1 MAKRIK
7 AAGMKILLDFHYSDY
22 WADPQQQY
30 MPRAW
35 RNKSFPALK
44 QAVYDYTKMVMMA
57 LKEQGTSPDMVQVG
71 NEINHGMIW
80 PAGSV
85 GHFDNLA
92 QLFFAG
98 VQGVKA
104 VSPVTSIMLHVALG
118 GQNDESKFFIDNMIN
133 RGIPFD
139 VIGLSYYPKWH
150 NTLAD
155 LEYNLDDLS
164 KRYNTDVIVVEYSHV
179 KKEVN
184 ELSFTVANGRGK
196 GSCIWEPL
204 STWEKFFDKD
214 GKANELLLIYDEM
227 SKKYLR

>member
-44 QAVYDYTKMVMMA
+44 QAVYDYTKMVMLA

-80 PAGSV
+80 PPVVLVILITWPSYFCRCAGSKSCFTCNQHHAAC
-85 GHFDNLA
+85 GI
-92 QLFFAG
+92 G
-98 VQGVKA
+98 R
-104 VSPVTSIMLHVALG
+104 
-118 GQNDESKFFIDNMIN
+118 QNDESKFFIDNMIN
-133 RGIPFD
+133 RGVPFD

-150 NTLAD
+150 NTLSD

-164 KRYNTDVIVVEYSHV
+164 RRYNKDVIVVEYSQV

>member
-1 MAKRIK
+1 
-7 AAGMKILLDFHYSDY
+7 FHYSDY
-22 WADPQQQY
+22 WADPQKQW

-35 RNKSFPALK
+35 RNKSFTELK
-44 QAVYDYTKMVMMA
+44 KAVYDYTKMVVQA
-57 LKEQGTSPDMVQVG
+57 LKEQGTAPDMVQVG

-80 PAGSV
+80 PAGSIT
-85 GHFDNLA
+85 DMDQLA

-104 VSPVTSIMLHVALG
+104 ASPHTSIMLHIALG
-118 GQNDESKFFIDNMIN
+118 GQNDESRYFIDQMNM
-133 RGIPFD
+133 RGVPYD

-155 LEYNLDDLS
+155 LEYNLEDLS
-164 KRYNTDVIVVEYSHV
+164 RRYNKDVIVVEYSHV

-184 ELSFTVANGRGK
+184 ERAFRVPNGRGK

-204 STWEKFFDKD
+204 STWERFFDRD
-214 GKANELLLIYDEM
+214 GKANALLLLYDRF
-227 SKKYLR
+227 SQQYLK